1 MHMLK
6 RIYFNLALLVAMP
19 IWPQAGAIGGPASA
33 SLMQTPPPVSGQAYS
48 TTVGADA
55 RSNYLHAG
63 FAVMTAYTD
72 NVLLGSG
79 ASPVSDVSYSVFPT
93 IALDQ
98 TTSRLHQTLTYSPGF
113 TFYQHTSSRN
123 EADQNL
129 ALDFQYRLSPHVT
142 ASLQDEFRKSSNVFN
157 QPYALSGET
166 ISGSAQSPLVPVVAP
181 IADQLSNSAN
191 IELTYQFDRSSM
203 IGASGTFAI
212 LHYPNPNQV
221 PGLANSN
228 TRGGAAFFAHRLSE
242 RTYIG
247 ATYQYSQIV
256 GSPLSEQEGIP
267 SEIQTHT
274 VLSFLTIYL
283 TPKFSFSLSAGPQYF
298 NVAQFPLAEMR
309 SWSPAAMASVGW
321 QGRRTS
327 LAASYSHIVS
337 GGGGL
342 LGAFYS
348 DSANAS
354 MGYQVARTWN
364 MGASGGYANTQNVS
378 SLSAQSNPGGNIA
391 YGTVAV
397 RHPISER
404 FSMEFGYTHLHQSYE
419 SIPVVSNAPDANREY
434 ISISY
439 QLTRP
444 LGR

>member
-1 MHMLK
+1 MLR
-6 RIYFNLALLVAMP
+6 RIYFDLALLVAMP
-19 IWPQAGAIGGPASA
+19 IWTQTGTIGGLGGA

-48 TTVGADA
+48 TTVGAEA

-72 NVLLGSG
+72 NVLLGTG
-79 ASPVSDVSYSVFPT
+79 TNPVGDMSYSVFPT

-113 TFYQHTSSRN
+113 TFYQHTNSRN

-142 ASLQDEFRKSSNVFN
+142 ASVQDEFRKSSNVFN
-157 QPYALSGET
+157 QPYSFSGET
-166 ISGSAQSPLVPVVAP
+166 ISGSAQSPFVPVVAP

-191 IELTYQFDRSSM
+191 AELTYQFDRNSM

-212 LHYPNPNQV
+212 LHYPDPNQV
-221 PGLANSN
+221 PGLSNSN
-228 TRGGAAFFAHRLSE
+228 TRGGAVFLAHRLSE
-242 RTYIG
+242 RKYIG
-247 ATYQYSQIV
+247 ISYQYSQID
-256 GSPLSEQEGIP
+256 GSPLSGQNGIA

-274 VLSFLTIYL
+274 VLSFLTIYV
-283 TPKFSFSLSAGPQYF
+283 TPNFSFSLSAGPQYF
-298 NVAQFPLAEMR
+298 NVDQFPLAEMR
-309 SWSPAAMASVGW
+309 SWSPAAIASMGW

-327 LAASYSHIVS
+327 FAASYSHIVS

-354 MGYQVARTWN
+354 VGYQLARTWN

-378 SLSAQSNPGGNIA
+378 SLSAQSNPGGNMASGTIA
-391 YGTVAV
+391 F

-404 FSMEFGYTHLHQSYE
+404 LNLEFGYTHLHQSYE
-419 SIPVVSNAPDANREY
+419 SIPVVSNAPDANREF